1 MLPELVGQSSGPQ
14 DLSLAAKAERCP
26 TSVHPTAFAEET
38 GGFSDAP
45 HMAPSQPTLVGPPQV
60 GALEVVADC
69 SLPHPTSITQGV
81 LLDPSLTPLVVPS
94 SPPHD
99 HSLSSDLHTHC
110 PDVATAHLFLLTPVL
125 PQYHL

>member
-69 SLPHPTSITQGV
+69 SLPHPTSSQSV
-81 LLDPSLTPLVVPS
+81 SPVDPYISHASLPY
-94 SPPHD
+94 
-99 HSLSSDLHTHC
+99 
-110 PDVATAHLFLLTPVL
+110 TPVAAVFAHPYPPL
-125 PQYHL
+125 PCSLALRS